1 MVAGYAFGE
10 GLEYG
15 KTFFALQKATF
26 YIVKDGLL
34 ACKTWLFAG

>member
-10 GLEYG
+10 GLEYE
-15 KTFFALQKATF
+15 KRPFALRKDAF

-34 ACKTWLFAG
+34 ACKIWLFAG